1 MALRPANLS
10 PPDAEDRLRPAIAA
24 EVAAGPVASAVL
36 VSSLGGLPEVAA
48 EVWEDWLL
56 ERGL

>member
-1 MALRPANLS
+1 MAVKPANLS
-10 PPDAEDRLRPAIAA
+10 PDAEDRLRPAIAA
-24 EVAAGPVASAVL
+24 VAAGPVASAVL
-36 VSSLGGLPEVAA
+36 VSSFGGLPDVAA

>member
-1 MALRPANLS
+1 LS
-10 PPDAEDRLRPAIAA
+10 PDAEDRLRPAIAA
-24 EVAAGPVASAVL
+24 DVVAGPVASAVL
-36 VSSLGGLPEVAA
+36 VSSLGGLPEEAA